1 MDVAVIETVGVRKR
15 YRLGDVEVE
24 ALRGVD
30 LAVRHGEYVAIMG
43 PSGSGKSTL
52 LSILGCL
59 ERPSDGSYRI
69 AGEEVAGFD
78 ERKAARVRRERVGF
92 VFQAYNLL
100 ARATA
105 LQNIELPLTYAGVS
119 RNERRARAVAA
130 LASVGLADRGEH
142 LPSQLSGGQQ
152 QRVALARAVVSKP
165 AVVLADEPTG
175 NLDSGS
181 EAEILGILQALNDGG
196 TTIVM
201 VTHERDVAE
210 HGTRLVHMRDGLID
224 SDEAL
229 VRIVAS

>member
-1 MDVAVIETVGVRKR
+1 
-15 YRLGDVEVE
+15 
-24 ALRGVD
+24 
-30 LAVRHGEYVAIMG
+30 
-43 PSGSGKSTL
+43 
-52 LSILGCL
+52 
-59 ERPSDGSYRI
+59 
-69 AGEEVAGFD
+69 
-78 ERKAARVRRERVGF
+78 
-92 VFQAYNLL
+92 
-100 ARATA
+100 
-105 LQNIELPLTYAGVS
+105 
-119 RNERRARAVAA
+119 
-130 LASVGLADRGEH
+130 
-142 LPSQLSGGQQ
+142 
-152 QRVALARAVVSKP
+152 VVSNP